1 MNYEIELNINAYTD
15 EELKNILNVKNN
27 DFNEL
32 DQRVSIILNKIN
44 ENKILTNRKKRKL
57 ITFINE
63 IKEHLTILFLKV
75 NCQSMNAKID
85 NIVDMINNLKQ

>member
-63 IKEHLTILFLKV
+63 VKEHLTILFLKV